1 MTEAAIQEA
10 QDAYGKMVSSQVA
23 RATSELNRLDD
34 LLKAG
39 RVDARVLSDFR
50 SAVDRIRT
58 SGWQVQVWLE
68 GDDRTLSV
76 LLVEERIRIATRL
89 ASQLAGEIAAS
100 DKQLLG
106 LGSLKEAMNK
116 LDQVLPG
123 RDPQPQRSASLSS

>member
-1 MTEAAIQEA
+1 MTEASIQEA

-39 RVDARVLSDFR
+39 RVDGRVLSEFR

-68 GDDRTLSV
+68 GDEKALSV
-76 LLVEERIRIATRL
+76 LLIEERVRAATRL
-89 ASQLAGEIAAS
+89 SSQLAAEIAAS

-106 LGSLKEAMNK
+106 LGSLKEAMSK
-116 LDQVLPG
+116 LNHALLG
-123 RDPQPQRSASLSS
+123 REAAERR

>member
-89 ASQLAGEIAAS
+89 ASQLAAEIAAS

-116 LDQVLPG
+116 LDRVLPG
-123 RDPQPQRSASLSS
+123 RDPQPQRSTS

>member
-1 MTEAAIQEA
+1 MEVTEAAIQEA

-23 RATSELNRLDD
+23 RATNELTRLDQ

-39 RVDARVLSDFR
+39 RVDGRVLSEFR

-68 GDDRTLSV
+68 GDEKALSV
-76 LLVEERIRIATRL
+76 LLIEERVRAATRL
-89 ASQLAGEIAAS
+89 ASQLAAEIAAS

-106 LGSLKEAMNK
+106 LGSLKEAMTK
-116 LDQVLPG
+116 LDHVLLG
-123 RDPQPQRSASLSS
+123 RESAEQR